1 MCAGAPLPRAEADL
15 AGFGVLQTGMLEVC
29 DGRRQLAVDAADLC
43 KAKQDDLNKK
53 LDRRWYEFWK

>member
-1 MCAGAPLPRAEADL
+1 
-15 AGFGVLQTGMLEVC
+15 MLEVC